1 MLGIFKNRFTNN
13 IIFVVWA
20 SVLSAVHTF
29 GILNVVFTVTK
40 FDYTVEAFERN
51 MTLQCLELSTFTAM
65 GPCLIHGL
73 PS

>member
-1 MLGIFKNRFTNN
+1 MGIFKNRFTNN

-29 GILNVVFTVTK
+29 GILNVIFTVTK

-51 MTLQCLELSTFTAM
+51 ITVQCLELSTFTAA
-65 GPCLIHGL
+65 GPGLIHDL
-73 PS
+73 PA